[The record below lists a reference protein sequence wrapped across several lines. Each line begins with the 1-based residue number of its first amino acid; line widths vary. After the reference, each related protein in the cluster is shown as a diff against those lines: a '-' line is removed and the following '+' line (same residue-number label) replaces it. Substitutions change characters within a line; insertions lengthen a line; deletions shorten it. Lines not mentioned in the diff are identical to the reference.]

1 MRSTYTGFYSTSDE
15 VLKEI
20 WEADSTLFVFDTN
33 CLLNLYRCEDH
44 TREEILK
51 VMNAVSSRTW
61 IPFQVGFEYQRNRRT
76 VIAESIASLRKIQ
89 EGLHRIYNDNIL
101 SHGSVKKHLYNS
113 LNNEVTALQLQ
124 LKEPIEAFI
133 NEKITPRIESK
144 LRISEHDFIRDQIDS
159 IINNNVG
166 PIPTQQFIDEINK
179 EGESRYEK
187 KIPPGFKDAP
197 KKDISF
203 FSGVHFQD
211 KFGDLYLWK
220 EIINKAKADNIKNVV
235 FICDDTKEDWW
246 YVYSGETHGPLE
258 ALKTEICKESSI
270 ENFKLISQST
280 FLLDAKTYLKN
291 INVSDESLKEVE
303 GLSKNNT
310 IEHLHIDY
318 YDGQLIEKLQN
329 SNNKFLMVDSSF
341 DLNSKNI
348 RNFLTHSPK
357 DLNATIS
364 MHVSILEEYD
374 SISHEAEKL
383 LSNLRLYR
391 NEIINIVGVD
401 KYLSC
406 KRELNASFRDASE
419 VVENVRSRLD
429 IINESEKKV
438 DIVSHLTGSLYSKVS
453 RLKGAVDNTAKI
465 IYRLT

>member
-187 KIPPGFKDAP
+187 KSHQALKMHLKRTFLSFRGYISKINLVIYICG
-197 KKDISF
+197 KKSSPRQKRITLKTL
-203 FSGVHFQD
+203 FSYVMIQKKIGGMYTLAKHTA
-211 KFGDLYLWK
+211 LWK
-220 EIINKAKADNIKNVV
+220 RLRQKYAKN
-235 FICDDTKEDWW
+235 
-246 YVYSGETHGPLE
+246 L
-258 ALKTEICKESSI
+258 ALKT
-270 ENFKLISQST
+270 
-280 FLLDAKTYLKN
+280 
-291 INVSDESLKEVE
+291 
-303 GLSKNNT
+303 
-310 IEHLHIDY
+310 
-318 YDGQLIEKLQN
+318 
-329 SNNKFLMVDSSF
+329 SN
-341 DLNSKNI
+341 
-348 RNFLTHSPK
+348 
-357 DLNATIS
+357 
-364 MHVSILEEYD
+364 
-374 SISHEAEKL
+374 
-383 LSNLRLYR
+383 
-391 NEIINIVGVD
+391 
-401 KYLSC
+401 
-406 KRELNASFRDASE
+406 
-419 VVENVRSRLD
+419 
-429 IINESEKKV
+429 
-438 DIVSHLTGSLYSKVS
+438 
-453 RLKGAVDNTAKI
+453 
-465 IYRLT
+465 